1 MSNKRRATEGKV
13 KKLLWGKF
21 GELNPN
27 IHFNEDGYVKD
38 VKVNL
43 LDDIPEDALN
53 LIIKELE
60 QGGGQELKKKFFAI
74 HSSAALV
81 VNVFGYWKKCPDRFK
96 FLGHTGFIL
105 MEFEK
110 KLPTGLQGTP
120 PNLDLFLENDKAVFG
135 IESKFTEI
143 LTTTKAEFS
152 RSYCPEKLP
161 YLKGEFFEII
171 NEYENQKLYLD
182 VAQLIRHS
190 IGLIKKYQGEK
201 EIHLVYL
208 YWLPQNY
215 QNFEKYENH
224 NKELAEF
231 SEKIKKTGIN
241 FISMSYLDLWDDLS
255 KDESNKPHIE
265 KVKDR
270 YLIEV

>member
-1 MSNKRRATEGKV
+1 MSHKGKVTEGKV
-13 KKLLWGKF
+13 KKLLRGKF

-27 IHFNEDGYVKD
+27 IHFNEDGYVND
-38 VKVNL
+38 IWDNL
-43 LDDIPEDALN
+43 LKDIPGDALEP
-53 LIIKELE
+53 IIDDLTK
-60 QGGGQELKKKFFAI
+60 GSGKELKKKFRAI

-96 FLGHTGFIL
+96 FLGHTGFIS
-105 MEFEK
+105 MKFEK
-110 KLPTGLQGTP
+110 KLSTGLQGTP

-143 LTTTKAEFS
+143 LTRKKAKFAP
-152 RSYCPEKLP
+152 SYCSQKLP
-161 YLKGEFFEII
+161 YLNGEIFALIGK
-171 NEYENQKLYLD
+171 YKDQTLYLD
-182 VAQLIRHS
+182 VAQLIKHT
-190 IGLIKKYQGEK
+190 IGLINNFQGKKD
-201 EIHLVYL
+201 IDLVYL